1 MANAPSTSEQLQ
13 IEALLNE
20 PASPPPA
27 GTLPDFHKAAGL
39 RTVFYLTIALSIAF
53 SSSALLVRIYT
64 KRFLLRSMGYD
75 DCKC

>member
-1 MANAPSTSEQLQ
+1 MATTSSTLEQLQ
-13 IEALLNE
+13 VEALLDG
-20 PASPPPA
+20 PAGPPPA
-27 GTLPDFHKAAGL
+27 GTLPDFHKAAAL